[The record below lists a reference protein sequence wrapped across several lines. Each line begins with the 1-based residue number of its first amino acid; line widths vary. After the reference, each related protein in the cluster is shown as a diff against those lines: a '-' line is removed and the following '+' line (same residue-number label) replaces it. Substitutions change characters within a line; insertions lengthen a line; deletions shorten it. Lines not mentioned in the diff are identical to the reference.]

1 MIKPVLLINLVLW
14 CLAISVQSQVNVT
27 GQKAPFEKGYI
38 YMKDGSV
45 IKGKYLYSSDMD
57 KIRIISG
64 KESRILDAS
73 DVEKI
78 ADKKPHYKATGN
90 ELSEAFIQTPG
101 KWFNLTEAGILAG
114 NPDNK
119 QSTPF
124 IFHSSLNYLFQK
136 NISVGAGIGVEF
148 FKETYLPVTANLMYR
163 FNSKGLVPF
172 VTLQAGYLIPIENK
186 TTSYQNMFPR
196 DYLSSYWV
204 MPNYQGELDSKGG
217 FMINPAAGILFQTN
231 HGFGIS
237 LSCGYRYHRL
247 VYSGN
252 TDYKLNADYNRLSFK
267 LGILFY

>member
-1 MIKPVLLINLVLW
+1 MSGDIHPIRKLPL
-14 CLAISVQSQVNVT
+14 Q
-27 GQKAPFEKGYI
+27 GKKAPFEKGYI

-78 ADKKPHYKATGN
+78 ADKKASLQSNRKRAVGSIYSDSRKVVQSA
-90 ELSEAFIQTPG
+90 
-101 KWFNLTEAGILAG
+101 EAGILAG

-148 FKETYLPVTANLMYR
+148 FKETCLPVTANLMYR

-204 MPNYQGELDSKGG
+204 MPNYQGELDSKGR
-217 FMINPAAGILFQTN
+217 I
-231 HGFGIS
+231 H
-237 LSCGYRYHRL
+237 
-247 VYSGN
+247 
-252 TDYKLNADYNRLSFK
+252 D
-267 LGILFY
+267 

>member
-90 ELSEAFIQTPG
+90 ELSDAFIQTPG
-101 KWFNLTEAGILAG
+101 K
-114 NPDNK
+114 
-119 QSTPF
+119 
-124 IFHSSLNYLFQK
+124 
-136 NISVGAGIGVEF
+136 
-148 FKETYLPVTANLMYR
+148 
-163 FNSKGLVPF
+163 
-172 VTLQAGYLIPIENK
+172 
-186 TTSYQNMFPR
+186 
-196 DYLSSYWV
+196 
-204 MPNYQGELDSKGG
+204 
-217 FMINPAAGILFQTN
+217 
-231 HGFGIS
+231 
-237 LSCGYRYHRL
+237 
-247 VYSGN
+247 
-252 TDYKLNADYNRLSFK
+252 
-267 LGILFY
+267 